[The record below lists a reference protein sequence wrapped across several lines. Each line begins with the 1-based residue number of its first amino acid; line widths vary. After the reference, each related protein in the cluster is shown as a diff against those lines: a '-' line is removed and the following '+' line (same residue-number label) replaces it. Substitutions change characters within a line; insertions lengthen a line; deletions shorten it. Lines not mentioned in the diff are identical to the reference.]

1 MHIMWWKLALSA
13 VGGFALGIA
22 LITILT
28 YRLAL
33 QTQDMRAQYIPK
45 QWSSAGR
52 EWPAFADW
60 VKHGGR
66 KLVMDAAFSTANDG
80 MSETQVRETFG
91 PPDLVVVGNDEF
103 AAYRVA
109 QMKGLGAAGAY
120 FYKVGPFAS
129 PQGKIINDVFVI
141 VFDSTGRTV
150 YRMGFGT
157 SDGDRL
163 ADIGSDT
170 RSDRRI
176 AP

>member
-1 MHIMWWKLALSA
+1 MA
-13 VGGFALGIA
+13 
-22 LITILT
+22 ILT
-28 YRLAL
+28 YRLTS
-33 QTQDMRAQYIPK
+33 QTQDMRAQYLPK

-60 VKHGGR
+60 LRHGGR
-66 KLVMDAAFSTANDG
+66 KLVMDAAFSAASDG

-91 PPDLVVVGNDEF
+91 PPDLVVVGKDEF
-103 AAYRVA
+103 AAYSVA

-120 FYKVGPFAS
+120 FYKVGPFAY
-129 PQGKIINDVFVI
+129 PPEEIINDVFVI

-157 SDGDRL
+157 NDGDRL